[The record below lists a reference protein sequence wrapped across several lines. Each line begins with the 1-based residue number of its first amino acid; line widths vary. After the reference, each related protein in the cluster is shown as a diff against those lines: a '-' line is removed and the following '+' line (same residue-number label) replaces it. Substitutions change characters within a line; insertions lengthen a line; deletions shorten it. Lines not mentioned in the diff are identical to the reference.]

1 MSTDGGSVWTQIES
15 YLGDGAAIA
24 ISPHNPDVIF
34 TCGYGYINNAYR
46 IQTSY
51 TTDNGLTWIRDTIMD
66 SIARV
71 NALIFDP
78 FVPNRILMG
87 GDSIYNYKLLLVS
100 TDLGNTWEHTG
111 NGLSGIVYTLAASP
125 RTPGLMYAGT
135 NQGLYRSTDGG
146 ISWSRT
152 GTFTMVRSLVIDPA
166 NDSLIYA
173 GTSTGI
179 FRTSDGGATWMQD
192 NEGLEV
198 TDILTLAFRG
208 SAPRMVFAGTNG
220 GGVYITTPPTGIGEA
235 VAGSGSSGTGL
246 RILPN
251 PARGEFQVFVSAEA
265 GEVIWGAIYDPDG
278 RLVQVLKPQALNSGR
293 LHWQVKMSGCG
304 KGVYFLRIRT
314 RAGEATGRVVLTD

>member
-24 ISPHNPDVIF
+24 LAPHNPDIIF

-51 TTDNGLTWIRDTIMD
+51 TTDGGNTWIRDTIMD

-71 NALIFDP
+71 NALVFDP
-78 FVPNRILMG
+78 FVPNRILLG
-87 GDSIYNYKLLLVS
+87 GDSMYNYKLLLVS
-100 TDLGNTWEHTG
+100 TDLGGTWVHTG
-111 NGLSGIVYTLAASP
+111 DGLNGIVYTLAAST

-135 NQGLYRSTDGG
+135 SQGLYRSTDGG

-152 GTFTMVRSLVIDPA
+152 GTFTMVRSVVIDPG

-179 FRTSDGGATWMQD
+179 FRTSNGGATWLQD
-192 NEGLEV
+192 NEGLAV

-208 SAPRMVFAGTNG
+208 SVPRTVFAGTNG
-220 GGVYITTPPTGIGEA
+220 GGVYVTTPPTGIGELQSA
-235 VAGSGSSGTGL
+235 PAISPLLLQV
-246 RILPN
+246 LPN
-251 PARGEFQVFVSAEA
+251 PARGEFQVLVSAQA
-265 GEVIWGAIYDPDG
+265 GELIRGGIYDPAG
-278 RLVQVLKPQALNSGR
+278 RLVQMLKPQAVNSGR
-293 LHWQVKMSGCG
+293 LHWQVKLPGCG
-304 KGVYFLRIRT
+304 SGVYFLRLRST
-314 RAGEATGRVVLTD
+314 AGEVTGRVLLTD